1 MNDEPSTP
9 GREAEDV
16 RGMPAA
22 GTDVDDPLRKQAID
36 SLHRKD
42 AFKKTAALYV
52 AVNLLLVVIW
62 AFTSDDG
69 DGFWPIWVIGFWG
82 LGLAIQGWAAYGW
95 TSRPI
100 TDDDVSKEM
109 DRLKR

>member
-1 MNDEPSTP
+1 MSDEPQP
-9 GREAEDV
+9 VPVEGE
-16 RGMPAA
+16 
-22 GTDVDDPLRKQAID
+22 DPLRKQAID

-69 DGFWPIWVIGFWG
+69 DGFWPVWVIGFWG

-95 TSRPI
+95 TSRGI
-100 TDDDVSKEM
+100 TEDDVNQEIE
-109 DRLKR
+109 RLKR